1 MDSPQVTGAK
11 KHQGVRPRRE
21 HLKRTVLIVE
31 DDLSL
36 EPLWRKVI
44 QDVASDVQVYW
55 ATTEEQA
62 EKYIRSKVHNG
73 ETFDLIIADIFL
85 SGDRTGLDLWKRYGE
100 VTSNFIVT
108 SGMSEEKAT
117 QMLGGLAP
125 LPYYLQKPAD
135 LERCRK
141 VIQSAIEPAW

>member
-1 MDSPQVTGAK
+1 MDSPQVMGQK
-11 KHQGVRPRRE
+11 KHLGLRRRHE
-21 HLKRTVLIVE
+21 PLKRTALIVE

-62 EKYIRSKVHNG
+62 EKFIRSKVHNG

-85 SGDRTGLDLWKRYGE
+85 SGERTGLDLWKRYGE

-108 SGMSEEKAT
+108 SVMPEKKAA

-125 LPYYLQKPAD
+125 LPFYLQKPAD
-135 LERCRK
+135 PNQCKK
-141 VIQSAIEPAW
+141 VIQSAIEPTW